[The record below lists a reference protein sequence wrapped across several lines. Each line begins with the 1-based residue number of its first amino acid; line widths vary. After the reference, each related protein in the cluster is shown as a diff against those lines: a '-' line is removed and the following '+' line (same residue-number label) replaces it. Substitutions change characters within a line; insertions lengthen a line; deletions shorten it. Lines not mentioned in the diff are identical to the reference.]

1 MANGTI
7 YSGLTAG
14 IKLTSDASQNMAY
27 LTGFEL
33 EISQEVFEANTLG
46 EKWTKK
52 YPGIKTWS
60 GSCDGLFSLDEDQKK
75 LLNQLLTDAADSGKT
90 GVELYFIMGE
100 DKILHGE
107 ALVSEVKVTVKADDK
122 TEVSFS
128 FEGVGAITEVAAV

>member
-1 MANGTI
+1 M
-7 YSGLTAG
+7 
-14 IKLTSDASQNMAY
+14 
-27 LTGFEL
+27 
-33 EISQEVFEANTLG
+33 G

-128 FEGVGAITEVAAV
+128 FEGVGAITEVAAA